1 MLLIICYYLYI
12 MKQKI
17 DITPAIY
24 IAIMIVVFII
34 AL

>member
-1 MLLIICYYLYI
+1 MIIIIYYYLYM
-12 MKQKI
+12 MKEKI